1 MLKLKVRAVGR
12 ASGVILPKDALTRLG
27 VREGDELNLVETP
40 NGYEVTAYDPEF
52 AKQVEIAEQGMDLYK
67 NALRELAK

>member
-12 ASGVILPKDALTRLG
+12 ASGVILPKHALARLG
-27 VREGDELNLVETP
+27 VRDGDELNLVETP
-40 NGYEVTAYDPEF
+40 GGYEVTAFDPEF
-52 AKQVEIAEQGMDLYK
+52 EKQVEIAEQGMDLYK